1 MLGVLQR
8 RKPRPL
14 EKLKGRPA
22 DSMRTSYILIA
33 KLVVT
38 VAILA
43 AIAWKLDFQTI
54 GHAFSALAPA
64 AVVAALLV
72 IALQAAFTGIR
83 LAVIVATFGHHI
95 PAPHAVR
102 IAIEGIFFG
111 QTFVSFLGSD
121 ALRIWRVRKSGLDLE
136 QAGAA
141 VALDRV
147 LGIIINHA
155 LLLISLPWLLSRI
168 DNEPVRLI
176 LIALAFAGIAGTI
189 AVLLLGYFRDGIITA
204 AARITGIRAGR
215 IAAVA
220 AQAITAGRHLL
231 HPDPRLLLASAI
243 SLLSALCNGLVFFV
257 LLLGWNVDATTAL
270 LAALLVPAV
279 LEIAMLP
286 ISIGGWGIREGAAVV
301 AFGTL
306 GIPSAVAFGSSVL
319 FALLTLFLGLFGG
332 VSWLLARKPPSP
344 KVESGADTAPPLRAE

>member
-1 MLGVLQR
+1 MSKRALWCI
-8 RKPRPL
+8 
-14 EKLKGRPA
+14 KLLL
-22 DSMRTSYILIA
+22 TL
-33 KLVVT
+33 
-38 VAILA
+38 AILA
-43 AIAWKLDFQTI
+43 AIAWKLDVRTI
-54 GHAFSALAPA
+54 ALAFTSLSPLA
-64 AVVAALLV
+64 IPIAFLV
-72 IALQAAFTGIR
+72 ILLQAAFTGIR

-95 PAPHAVR
+95 SATHAVR
-102 IAIEGIFFG
+102 ISIEGLFFG

-121 ALRIWRVRKSGLDLE
+121 ALRLWRVRKSGLDLE
-136 QAGAA
+136 KAGAA

-147 LGIIINHA
+147 LGIMVNHA
-155 LLLISLPWLLSRI
+155 LLLISLPWLFSRI

-176 LIALAFAGIAGTI
+176 LIVLALAGIAGTI
-189 AVLLLGYFRDGIITA
+189 AVMLLGYFRDGIIQA
-204 AARITGIRAGR
+204 ASRVTGIRAGR

-231 HPDPRLLLASAI
+231 RPHPRLLLATAI

-286 ISIGGWGIREGAAVV
+286 ISIGGWGVREGAAVL

-306 GIPSAVAFGSSVL
+306 GIPSAVAFGASVL
-319 FALLTLFLGLFGG
+319 FALLSLVLGLFGG
-332 VSWLLARKPPSP
+332 ASWLLARQPSPP
-344 KVESGADTAPPLRAE
+344 KVEADAIPPLQAK

>member
-1 MLGVLQR
+1 MN
-8 RKPRPL
+8 
-14 EKLKGRPA
+14 KLTLWIAKLTLTTTILAVIAWKADLHSVRDAFSSLTPA
-22 DSMRTSYILIA
+22 AILIA
-33 KLVVT
+33 FV
-38 VAILA
+38 
-43 AIAWKLDFQTI
+43 
-54 GHAFSALAPA
+54 
-64 AVVAALLV
+64 V

-83 LAVIVATFGHHI
+83 LGIIVSTFGHHI
-95 PAPHAVR
+95 SALHAVR
-102 IAIEGIFFG
+102 ISIEGIFFG

-121 ALRIWRVRKSGLDLE
+121 ALRVWRVRKSGLDLE

-147 LGIIINHA
+147 LGIMINHA

-168 DNEPVRLI
+168 DNEPVRLV
-176 LIALAFAGIAGTI
+176 LIALAVAGIAGTI

-220 AQAITAGRHLL
+220 AQAITAGTHLL
-231 HPDPRLLLASAI
+231 RPHPRLFLATAV
-243 SLLSALCNGLVFFV
+243 SLLSALCNGVVFFV
-257 LLLGWNVDATTAL
+257 LLLGWNVDATSAL

-286 ISIGGWGIREGAAVV
+286 ISIGGWGVREGAAVI

-306 GIPSAVAFGSSVL
+306 GIPSAVAFGASVL

-332 VSWLLARKPPSP
+332 LSWLLGRKPAPP
-344 KVESGADTAPPLRAE
+344 KVEPAAEAPPLQAE